1 MDRRMVPTYLAA
13 LCLLLALSLGV
24 QAALSVTGGI
34 DGIGEAG
41 SAASAEEGASNATKE
56 APTPGNTLISS
67 QSYRNKGKLI
77 EVTPAGEVVWEY
89 APEDSRVF
97 DAEVLD
103 NGNLLVSVATRLPA
117 AECPDRALDVAADH
131 CVYNRVQELDYGSKD
146 VVWKYSW
153 YDAYITHHEVHDAD
167 RLPNGNTAIVDM
179 GNDRALV
186 VDRAGEIVW
195 EWKADRYLA
204 PGSEFYEQY
213 GGDPNPG
220 DEADWTHINDI
231 DRLVNGNFQLSIRN
245 FDSVIEVDPESK
257 EVVGVIGRPGNHTR
271 LYEQH
276 NPDRLESAGTVLI
289 ADSEN
294 DRVIEYDLRTG
305 EPVWT
310 YGGTGLL
317 TWPRDVDRLPNG
329 NTLITDS
336 QRNRVIEVDAEGEVV
351 WEYGGAPF
359 AYSADRVGVPE
370 DATGL
375 PSGRTLDSRV
385 AEGPL
390 VGAVSKLASY
400 ARFVVPAWIGVPVLL
415 NVLSLVASGGWLL
428 AELYRARSI
437 QF

>member
-1 MDRRMVPTYLAA
+1 MTRGWRRGRVVYPVVLVF
-13 LCLLLALSLGV
+13 LLAGTLGA
-24 QAALSVTGGI
+24 QAAL
-34 DGIGEAG
+34 AG
-41 SAASAEEGASNATKE
+41 VEERPSARPSTERPE
-56 APTPGNTLISS
+56 PGNTLIST
-67 QSYRNKGKLI
+67 QGYDDNGELI
-77 EVTPAGEVVWEY
+77 EVTPQGGMAWRFD
-89 APEDSRVF
+89 PPNSRVF

-103 NGNLLVSVATRLPA
+103 NGNVLVSVATLREPPH
-117 AECPDRALDVAADH
+117 CPDATLRVEPDQ
-131 CVYNRVQELDYGSKD
+131 CVENRVLELEYSSQD
-146 VVWKYSW
+146 VVWEHNW
-153 YDAYITHHEVHDAD
+153 YDAYAHNHEVHDAD

-179 GNDRALV
+179 GNDRASV
-186 VDRAGEIVW
+186 VDRAGEVVW

-317 TWPRDVDRLPNG
+317 TWPRDADRLPNG

-351 WEYGGAPF
+351 WEYSGAPF

-390 VGAVSKLASY
+390 VGVVSKLASY